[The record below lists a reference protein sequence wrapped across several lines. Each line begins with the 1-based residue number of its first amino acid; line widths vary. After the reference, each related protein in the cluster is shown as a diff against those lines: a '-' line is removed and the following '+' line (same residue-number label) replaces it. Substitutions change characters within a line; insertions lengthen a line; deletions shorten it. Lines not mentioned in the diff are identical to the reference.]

1 MTINKGTIDYLFEE
15 SMEIQRQKLNLNAL
29 IKQHRNNIWN
39 AINSDI
45 NDVDNIIRLLNLLYK
60 EDEETA

>member
-15 SMEIQRQKLNLNAL
+15 SMEIQRQKLILNAL
-29 IKQHRNNIWN
+29 IKQHRNNIWK
-39 AINSDI
+39 AINSDF

>member
-15 SMEIQRQKLNLNAL
+15 SMEIQRQKLTLNEL
-29 IKQHRNNIWN
+29 IKQHRNYIWN